1 MARTR
6 KCYVRPPEA
15 QSSVNQIWRLT
26 HSPDAGSTPSV
37 PSLPTPSRGRG
48 HNRGA
53 LFATLRQLV
62 STPASQACQLLG
74 FALGTEFVWKVAL
87 LRLRVHAGFC
97 FSLMAKITHLGDVH
111 GCAF

>member
-15 QSSVNQIWRLT
+15 QSSINQIWRLT

-37 PSLPTPSRGRG
+37 PSLRTPSRGRG
-48 HNRGA
+48 HNHGA

-62 STPASQACQLLG
+62 SSWGSPLVQGSSGRSRLEAASSRRVLL
-74 FALGTEFVWKVAL
+74 LP
-87 LRLRVHAGFC
+87 
-97 FSLMAKITHLGDVH
+97 H
-111 GCAF
+111 GKNHSFG